1 MKLIYMLG
9 SVLTSIFAGAVLEKY
24 TTSLLWSIVIGVAW
38 VSLSVV
44 LWVGLPYWY
53 SERKREKTKRH
64 ENTSKSMLVAHN
76 SFTLTHLLS
85 DITKNVALISY
96 YCFSI

>member
-53 SERKREKTKRH
+53 SERKERKNKKAREH
-64 ENTSKSMLVAHN
+64 QQEHAGSA
-76 SFTLTHLLS
+76 
-85 DITKNVALISY
+85 
-96 YCFSI
+96 